1 MELEIL
7 HNGFG
12 KDILAALFDLR
23 SELTAADFEAVD
35 PDAAAD
41 LRALLDAIDRLV

>member
-1 MELEIL
+1 
-7 HNGFG
+7 
-12 KDILAALFDLR
+12 LAALFDLR